1 MRAIPGEVSHKL
13 EVLRPM
19 LSFDCVAANIYYLHI
34 DPILHL
40 YYLLLSFGACWLLAL
55 TLTPYLVLV
64 PILILIPGS
73 TWYIMY
79 LYLVPGSL
87 PFFEFFFFSCF
98 FFS

>member
-64 PILILIPGS
+64 LILILIPVVVPGI
-73 TWYIMY
+73 YIMY
-79 LYLVPGSL
+79 M
-87 PFFEFFFFSCF
+87 
-98 FFS
+98 